1 MHKLFSHSFF
11 FFEQIMWKKTRLFVT
26 EYFFFHTIDPVCYKM
41 AKENRRK
48 EEPTTNK
55 TDTFSKI
62 NSTQNGYGFKLFCYY
77 LYWTFRLFHV
87 HVKGVSLVVYQY
99 YNSKTPK
106 YISHIISVLLEFL
119 IALLSLIIIWCKHL
133 S

>member
-1 MHKLFSHSFF
+1 MGMDLSYFATIYIEHLDYFIYMLKESHL
-11 FFEQIMWKKTRLFVT
+11 I
-26 EYFFFHTIDPVCYKM
+26 
-41 AKENRRK
+41 
-48 EEPTTNK
+48 
-55 TDTFSKI
+55 
-62 NSTQNGYGFKLFCYY
+62 
-77 LYWTFRLFHV
+77 
-87 HVKGVSLVVYQY
+87 VYQY

>member
-11 FFEQIMWKKTRLFVT
+11 FWTNNVKKNTLICNRI
-26 EYFFFHTIDPVCYKM
+26 FFFPAIDPVCYKM